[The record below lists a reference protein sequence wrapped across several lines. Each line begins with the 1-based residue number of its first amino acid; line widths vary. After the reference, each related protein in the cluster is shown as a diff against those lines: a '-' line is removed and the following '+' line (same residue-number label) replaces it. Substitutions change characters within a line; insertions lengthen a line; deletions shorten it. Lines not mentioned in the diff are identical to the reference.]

1 MLTDN
6 DLEFTYQ
13 GIPGIPLVWVIDEQC
28 LYDLPLSVEHAALF
42 QEADEVVD
50 VSGDYPDHDG
60 ITVQLLKAGQV
71 LETLQTGEYFG
82 SILLSE
88 PLVLN
93 LLEHPYGLYVTSPNA
108 LFKDGQFVILD
119 YDTTGLDP
127 FHV

>member
-82 SILLSE
+82 SILLSN
-88 PLVLN
+88 PQVLD
-93 LLEHPYGLYVTSPNA
+93 LTQYPYGLYVTSPHA
-108 LFKDGQFVILD
+108 LFRDGEFVILD
-119 YDTTGLDP
+119 HDVTGEAP
-127 FHV
+127 FHE